1 MNSFDSFLK
10 LHQSKNPLVLGNAW
24 DVSTAKML
32 EQSGSKA
39 IGTSSWAVAQSLG
52 YEDGEN
58 ISFDLLLQLAS
69 RISKSVSV
77 PFSVDLEGG
86 YSRKASA
93 IAENIE
99 KLHDVG
105 VVGIN
110 IEDSIKHHLLPVE
123 EFQKTLSDIVG
134 QLDKKN
140 IKVFINTRTDAFLI
154 NHVSPVDETIKRIKA
169 YENHG
174 ANGIFVPYLL
184 DKKNIRCVVE
194 STNLPVNV
202 MCHPNLPTFSILSDL
217 GVKRISMGVGLFKA
231 VNSAVKKILD
241 DLNAEQACQILYR

>member
-10 LHQSKNPLVLGNAW
+10 LHQDKSPLVLGNAW
-24 DVSTAKML
+24 DVTTAKIL
-32 EQSGSKA
+32 EQSGIKA

-58 ISFDLLLQLAS
+58 ISFDLLLQLAK
-69 RISKSVSV
+69 RISKSISV

-86 YSRKASA
+86 YSRQASE
-93 IAENIE
+93 IGENIE

-110 IEDSIKHHLLPVE
+110 IEDSIKHQLLPVE
-123 EFQKTLSDIVG
+123 EFQKTLSDVADH
-134 QLDKKN
+134 LNKKN

-154 NHVSPVDETIKRIKA
+154 NHVSPVEETIKRIKS

-184 DKKNIRCVVE
+184 DKKSIRCIVE
-194 STNLPVNV
+194 STSLPVNV
-202 MCHPNLPTFSILSDL
+202 MCHPNLPAFSNLSDL

-231 VNSAVKKILD
+231 VNSTMKKILD
-241 DLNAEQACQILYR
+241 GLNAEQACQILYR